1 MISSLPDLSG
11 ATLTVDLGV
20 IGDNYRALRHRLGGT
35 ACAAVLK
42 ADAYGLGADRIAPVL
57 AAAGCRQFFVAHL
70 EEGIALRPH
79 VPETA
84 EIFVLHGLMP
94 GGEDTA
100 LVHRLVPVLNSLEQI
115 EAWSALA
122 RRRGEALSAAL
133 QIDTGMSRMGLSP
146 AELDRI
152 AAEPHRLDGIAIR
165 LVMSHLACA
174 EQPDNPANGMQRLRF
189 DVARRRLPA
198 APASLSNS
206 SGIFRGAAFHYDL
219 ARPGAALYGLAPT
232 VGAPN
237 PLRQAVR
244 LQARV
249 VQVRQIAGGDAVGY
263 GLSFRADGPRR
274 IATLAIG
281 YADGFP
287 RSLGN
292 TGTAYFGDAALP
304 IVGAVSMDS
313 ITLDASLL
321 PEGALRPGAMVEL
334 IGRRRSV
341 DAIAAEAGTIGY
353 EILSRLGRRFRR
365 EYLDAPSPVLQSSA
379 AQSPVL
385 VLEGVPS

>member
-1 MISSLPDLSG
+1 MHSPLPDLSG
-11 ATLTVDLGV
+11 AALTVDLGA
-20 IGDNYRALRHRLGGT
+20 IRDNWRTLRGHLGGT

-42 ADAYGLGADRIAPVL
+42 ADAYGLGANRVAPVL
-57 AAAGCRQFFVAHL
+57 AAAGCRHFFVAHL

-79 VPETA
+79 VPEVA
-84 EIFVLHGLMP
+84 EVFVLHGLMP
-94 GGEDTA
+94 GCEDIA
-100 LVHRLVPVLNSLEQI
+100 LAHRLTPVLNSLEQV

-122 RRRGEALSAAL
+122 RRRETRLPTVL
-133 QIDTGMSRMGLSP
+133 QLDTGMSRMGLAP

-152 AAEPHRLDGIAIR
+152 AAEPHRLHGIDLR

-189 DVARRRLPA
+189 DVARRALPA
-198 APASLSNS
+198 APASLANS
-206 SGIFRGAAFHYDL
+206 SAIFLGSAFHYDL

-237 PLRQAVR
+237 PLRQVVR

-249 VQVRQIAGGDAVGY
+249 VQTRTIAAGDAVGY
-263 GLSFRADGPRR
+263 GLHFRADGPCR
-274 IATLAIG
+274 IATLAVG

-287 RSLGN
+287 RSLGHR
-292 TGTAYFGDAALP
+292 GAAAHFGDIALP

-313 ITLDASLL
+313 ITLDASAL
-321 PEGALRPGAMVEL
+321 PEGALRLGTLVDL
-334 IGRRRSV
+334 IDPHRSV
-341 DAIAAEAGTIGY
+341 DDLAAEAGTIGY
-353 EILSRLGRRFRR
+353 EILSRFGRRFRR
-365 EYLDAPSPVLQSSA
+365 DYVDAAPAPS
-379 AQSPVL
+379 SPAL